1 MELRKKDKAAY
12 DLLVKG
18 YEDLNVS
25 MIKNFSSFWNLFN
38 INIMQKHL
46 KEDPKTKVLM
56 KLR

>member
-46 KEDPKTKVLM
+46 KERVLEW
-56 KLR
+56 